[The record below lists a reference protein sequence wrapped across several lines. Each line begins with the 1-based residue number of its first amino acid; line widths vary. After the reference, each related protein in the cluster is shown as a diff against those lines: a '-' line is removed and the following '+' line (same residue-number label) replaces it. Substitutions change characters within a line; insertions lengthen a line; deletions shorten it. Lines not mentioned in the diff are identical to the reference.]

1 MIGNMISRIILRVL
15 RWSSTG
21 NAPTRPESRPAR
33 RRSLRALHTH
43 RVSTAHSKQ
52 ITRSGA
58 LIHMIPEPKRLLS
71 DHRAPLK
78 SP

>member
-1 MIGNMISRIILRVL
+1 MIANTISCTIARVL

-21 NAPTRPESRPAR
+21 NAAARPESRPAR
-33 RRSLRALHTH
+33 RRSLRALHRH

-52 ITRSGA
+52 ISRSGA
-58 LIHMIPEPKRLLS
+58 LILMIPEPQRLLS